1 MEPPLCGTWV
11 IRSTV
16 YVGAPPSGKYW
27 IFSQGYM
34 GPKCAACGAGEWSL
48 DGMAPCRKCDDCSTR
63 GGVLSQGPGRV
74 LQSDSSHPRASP
86 NCTATADTGCVLPRS
101 CQLGLTFSTSGREPC
116 TYVWGIHVGNRVE
129 SVRTGARVF
138 VYSCIRVFVY
148 SCIRVFVYSC
158 IRGVQALVGLCARKI
173 GRVAKEGDM
182 YCAGLYCPVYVPTAL
197 TTICRPLILYWPYT
211 PRRLLNSRTL
221 HRACKGCFEGVQ
233 YHLQDSCTLTANTV
247 CDTTVN
253 VDPGVL
259 TLNGGDNRP
268 SSAASPQ
275 APAVRQIAVVSL
287 LAVFVVGGR
296 SSVWRR

>member
-148 SCIRVFVYSC
+148 SCIRVFVYSWC
-158 IRGVQALVGLCARKI
+158 TGSGGFMRAKDRQGCKRGRYVLCRLVLSGVRANCSDNNLSSPHIVLAIHATPVVEFTHPSQSVQGML
-173 GRVAKEGDM
+173 
-182 YCAGLYCPVYVPTAL
+182 
-197 TTICRPLILYWPYT
+197 
-211 PRRLLNSRTL
+211 
-221 HRACKGCFEGVQ
+221 
-233 YHLQDSCTLTANTV
+233 
-247 CDTTVN
+247 
-253 VDPGVL
+253 
-259 TLNGGDNRP
+259 
-268 SSAASPQ
+268 
-275 APAVRQIAVVSL
+275 
-287 LAVFVVGGR
+287 
-296 SSVWRR
+296 